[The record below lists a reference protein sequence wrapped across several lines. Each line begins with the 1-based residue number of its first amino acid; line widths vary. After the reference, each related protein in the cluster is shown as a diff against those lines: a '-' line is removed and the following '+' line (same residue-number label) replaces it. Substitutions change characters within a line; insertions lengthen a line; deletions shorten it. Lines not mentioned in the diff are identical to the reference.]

1 MLLAKV
7 ASPIVPDTVNKKLSK
22 APSPEGRWSKGCTD
36 AIGKPALAADY
47 REFGTWAK
55 KHLFVQVCR

>member
-1 MLLAKV
+1 
-7 ASPIVPDTVNKKLSK
+7 VPDTVNKKLSK

-47 REFGTWAK
+47 WEFGTWAK